1 MLDYSQYNY
10 KPPLGSTLNTN
21 HPLSIHL
28 MAGYLFNENGG
39 NIAYDFSGN
48 GNHGVLKN
56 GASFLNNSLFLD
68 GVNDYVEVPDA
79 NSLSSP
85 NAISIFFRVNSSDV
99 QTRWNDVLGK
109 GVSDTDEELAF
120 WYINSQSWF
129 DVGYPYAAT
138 NINYYNNIWYTFTN
152 TFQKTASSAI
162 IQMAYNGSTR
172 SLWQYGNFQF
182 NVTPNSYPLT
192 IGKRWYNSDPNS
204 RTFKGYIDYVM
215 IFNKALTDSEIKSL
229 HENPYQL
236 VDTPS
241 SYKYYAPL
249 NNQLKTTSIPSAEKL
264 GNHIFPGKITIS
276 SPSISSAENF
286 GNNKINLNNLSEP
299 KLSSRIDFDLNIKTT
314 NYLPILS
321 PNNITSEVFGTTGST
336 QYLYKIS
343 SCNDD
348 GESLPSNTITINN
361 GNSTLSTSNFIRL
374 TWDLYDFATYYKIY
388 KLVDNKYQLLYVS
401 RNANHFDD
409 IGQTTLSE
417 EPKSINTTGYH
428 PNKLNL
434 GRYIKLYTDKINKS
448 KNYLSTISNQAFYSA
463 YYYASP
469 GSFMI
474 DAYKYSNDITWL
486 FTNQNA
492 NSNYVTIGLYEHN
505 TKTDDKYFK
514 GRVYLP
520 RPNNYFDDFFKV
532 SVDRHTSGTISATG
546 STVTGTNTLWVTD
559 RIAVGARI
567 GFGSK
572 DASLI
577 KTWYQIT
584 AITSDTSI
592 TIAEV
597 LQISI
602 PANTPYVIE
611 EIRFIQN
618 LVQTNYAAAN
628 NGIFITKGVNYN
640 FFDLNNFT
648 VPMATTVDNQRAT
661 YILSDAM
668 TSTMYNAAFAFLG
681 PKIDNQTQYMYV
693 MISNTSSN
701 LRGSIYKFNIRASLS
716 GLSSGRSTSGYLY
729 KTLEVDHSPLNVM
742 GRDCRVGCFANVNHS
757 TGKGVNSLYY
767 HYDNRYLFRIPEY
780 SIENGKNY
788 IFERA
793 NVVTTV
799 NDETIGLGSYQD
811 MSYDRF
817 TDKFVMGRYLSW
829 RQGNRCEILEF
840 SPTNRPSDGY
850 LGFGGGYGLYRDTM
864 DDTIRP
870 NSYSVLRNNVRQYGV
885 SVEGI
890 YYRTDNNAIY
900 PEIYCADYTL
910 ADKFKCF
917 AITPIISCP
926 DNVGFDKLK
935 VEYDDYIGDLEQGLT
950 ADTFKIY
957 ARTSGMIDDTGA
969 WTLLSDSKN
978 LSSFSA
984 SDKIQ
989 FKIMFKT
996 IGGSGI
1002 YARIHSLTVI
1012 YNRDLS
1018 FDLKF
1023 DTKNT
1028 LANSNTIYL
1037 NQNQMLNKALP
1048 YTIDIYNNDT
1058 LYASQSSENVTYGK
1072 LETYTNLWTT
1082 AQISDKSSSKKII
1095 NTNNVF
1101 ISSQKKNS
1109 INSVYLNNSYM
1120 STENSKDYNFD
1131 SDFHI
1136 EFFYKPFSLSDFGGA
1151 SFRILSFGGAG
1162 RDSGWEIAKETISSV
1177 DKLVFYIGN
1186 SSANTFIEICNL
1198 SELLNDWNR
1207 ISVFRKDGE
1216 ICTFLN
1222 GTRKNKVTNTTIF
1235 NNTTNTFNIGCGNIS
1250 NPNSYMKGY
1259 LDNLFILKGYALNS
1273 LQTQVLAPDGSSL
1286 VGFTRKTFGS
1296 YWNGNLSYFKTNIP
1310 TATTVVTNMNNN
1322 AVPEYTSY
1330 EFFGY
1335 LYVPNDQT
1343 VSISLANDDEGRL
1356 YVGSAALEEN
1366 YSSNNSLIYF
1376 PSASSTP
1383 VFASY
1388 YATTGY
1394 HPFRILTGNSPGPGY
1409 CLVTINGFYDVSNF
1423 IYTSQQIG
1431 VTDYFLL
1438 DTKIYTQWNNFR
1450 NNSFSKYCVLHLDF
1464 KDETNY
1470 TGVKRRFVFNTGVLD
1485 SLGKVKI
1492 KIR

>member
-10 KPPLGSTLNTN
+10 KPPLGSTLNLN
-21 HPLSIHL
+21 HPLATHV
-28 MAGYLFNENGG
+28 MACYLFNEQGG
-39 NIAYDFSGN
+39 NVAYDLSGN

-56 GASFLNNSLFLD
+56 GASFLNNALFLD
-68 GVNDYVEVPDA
+68 GINDYVEVPDS
-79 NSLSSP
+79 NTLSSP
-85 NAISIFFRVNSSDV
+85 NAVSMFVRVNSTDIQS
-99 QTRWNDVLGK
+99 RWNDVLGK

-138 NINYYNNIWYTFTN
+138 NISYYNNIWYTFTN
-152 TFQKTASSAI
+152 TYQKTSSSAI
-162 IQMAYNGSTR
+162 MRMAYDGTLR
-172 SLWQYGNFQF
+172 TLWQSGNF
-182 NVTPNSYPLT
+182 NYTITPNAYPLT
-192 IGKRWYNSDPNS
+192 IGKRWYNSDPSS

-215 IFNKALTDSEIKSL
+215 IFNKVLTDSEIKSL

-236 VDTPS
+236 IESPPA
-241 SYKYYAPL
+241 YKYYVSL
-249 NNQLKTTSIPSAEKL
+249 RNQIKVPSITSAESL
-264 GNHIFPGKITIS
+264 GSHIFPGRITIS
-276 SPSISSAENF
+276 SPSISSSENF
-286 GNNKINLNNLSEP
+286 GNSKLNLNNLLES
-299 KLSSRIDFDLNIKTT
+299 KLSSRIDFDANIKTT
-314 NYLPILS
+314 NYIPILS

-348 GESLPSNTITINN
+348 GESLPSNTITVSN
-361 GNSTLSTSNFIRL
+361 GNTTLSSSNFVRL

-388 KLVDNKYQLLYVS
+388 KYVDNKYQLLYVS
-401 RNANHFDD
+401 RDANHFDD

-417 EPKSINTTGYH
+417 EPKSFNSTGYH

-434 GRYIKLYTDKINKS
+434 GKYIKLYTDKTSRS
-448 KNYLSTISNQAFYSA
+448 KNYLSTMSNQALYSA
-463 YYYASP
+463 YYYAAP

-474 DAYKYSNDITWL
+474 DAFKYSNDITWL
-486 FTNQNA
+486 FTNQNT
-492 NSNYVTIGLYEHN
+492 NSNYNTIGLYEHN
-505 TKTDDKYFK
+505 TKTDDKYYK
-514 GRVYLP
+514 GRIYLP

-532 SVDRHTSGTISATG
+532 TVDRHNTGTISATG
-546 STVTGTNTLWVTD
+546 STVTGTNTLWVTNQ
-559 RIAVGARI
+559 IAVGARI

-584 AITSDTSI
+584 AINSNTSI

-597 LQISI
+597 LQNNV

-611 EIRFIQN
+611 EIRIIQN
-618 LVQTNYAAAN
+618 LVQTNYVAAN
-628 NGIFITKGVNYN
+628 NGIFITKGINYN

-648 VPMATTVDNQRAT
+648 VPIATTVDSQRAT

-668 TSTMYNAAFAFLG
+668 TSTMYNSAFAFLG
-681 PKIDNQTQYMYV
+681 PKIDNQTQYMYT
-693 MISNTSSN
+693 MISNISSN
-701 LRGSIYKFNIRASLS
+701 LRGSIYKFNIRAPLT
-716 GLSSGRSTSGYLY
+716 GLSSGRSTSAYLF

-742 GRDCRVGCFANVNHS
+742 GRDHRVGCFANVNHGA
-757 TGKGVNSLYY
+757 GKGVNSLYY
-767 HYDNRYLFRIPEY
+767 HYDYRYLFRIPEY
-780 SIENGKNY
+780 SIENGKSY

-793 NVVTTV
+793 NVVTNM
-799 NDETIGLGSYQD
+799 NDESIGLTSYLD
-811 MSYDRF
+811 MSYDPF
-817 TDKFVMGRYLSW
+817 TDKFGMGRYNAY
-829 RQGNRCEILEF
+829 RQGNKCEILEF
-840 SPTNRPSDGY
+840 SLTNRPSDGFI
-850 LGFGGGYGLYRDTM
+850 GFGGGYGLYRDSM

-870 NSYSVLRNNVRQYGV
+870 NSYSTLRNQVRQYGV
-885 SVEGI
+885 CVEGI

-926 DNVGFDKLK
+926 DNIGFDKLFI
-935 VEYDDYIGDLEQGLT
+935 EYDDYLGDLEQGIT

-957 ARTSGMIDDTGA
+957 ARNTGMVDDSGS
-969 WTLLSDSKN
+969 WTLISDAKN
-978 LSSFSA
+978 LSSFTA
-984 SDKIQ
+984 TDKIQ

-1012 YNRDLS
+1012 YNRDTAID
-1018 FDLKF
+1018 FDF

-1028 LANSNTIYL
+1028 ISNSNTIYL
-1037 NQNQMLNKALP
+1037 NQNHMLNTGLP

-1082 AQISDKSSSKKII
+1082 GQISDKSSSKKII
-1095 NTNNVF
+1095 NSNNTF

-1109 INSVYLNNSYM
+1109 ANSVYFNNSYI
-1120 STENSKDYNFD
+1120 STGNYRDYNFD
-1131 SDFHI
+1131 TDFHI
-1136 EFFYKPFSLSDFGGA
+1136 EFFYKPFSLSDFGGS
-1151 SFRILSFGGAG
+1151 SFRILSFGGSG
-1162 RDSGWEIAKETISSV
+1162 RDNGWEIGKETISSV

-1207 ISVFRKDGE
+1207 ISVFRKNGE

-1235 NNTTNTFNIGCGNIS
+1235 NNTTNTLNIGCGNIS
-1250 NPNSYMKGY
+1250 NVNSYMKGY

-1273 LQTQVLAPDGSSL
+1273 IQTTTTAPDGSSL

-1296 YWNGNLSYFKTNIP
+1296 YWGGILSYFKTNAP
-1310 TATTVVTNMNNN
+1310 TATTVVTNMNNS

-1335 LYVPNDQT
+1335 LYVTTDQT

-1366 YSSNNSLIYF
+1366 YSAANSLIYF
-1376 PSASSTP
+1376 AGASSTP
-1383 VFASY
+1383 VVASY
-1388 YATTGY
+1388 YATAGY

-1409 CLVTINGFYDVSNF
+1409 CILAINGFNDVSNY
-1423 IYTSQQIG
+1423 IYTSQAIG
-1431 VTDYFLL
+1431 VTDIYLL

-1450 NNSFSKYCVLHLDF
+1450 NNSYSKYCVLHLDF